1 MKLSIW
7 NGQYKT
13 SVDKSTGEQVLRTHI
28 TIHTTHPITKEGL
41 DEYKQFKEVII
52 NLIKMYD
59 PTANEAPL
67 KYPLDKKE
75 VKKED
80 SENGAVRK
88 ENTND

>member
-13 SVDKSTGEQVLRTHI
+13 NMDRVTGEQVLRTHI
-28 TIHTTHPITKEGL
+28 TIHTVHPITKEGL
-41 DEYKQFKEVII
+41 DEYKRFKESII

-59 PTANEAPL
+59 PTADEAPL

-80 SENGAVRK
+80 SEDGTVRK